1 MIVERGR
8 GDPVVVV
15 PGVQGR
21 WQWMAP
27 AIDALSAR
35 ARVVT
40 YSLAG
45 EPDAGWRLRASDTF
59 DVHSVQLDEV
69 FNQAGLEA
77 AALVGVS
84 FGGWVALRYAAR
96 RRERVRALVL
106 ASTPGPHF
114 QPDLR
119 QQRYMRS
126 PLLTSPLF
134 LIGATERM
142 RVEVMKALPDPH
154 ARWRFTRGQLSRMA
168 KAPASPAMMA
178 RRVKL
183 ALHEDFGADCGAVTA
198 PTLVLTGESGL
209 DRVVPVTSSDE
220 YVALIPHAERASV
233 PSCGHLGL
241 VTRPEAWADE
251 VVGFLSRHGGLAAP
265 RAEV

>member
-1 MIVERGR
+1 MIVERGS
-8 GDPVVVV
+8 GYPVVVV
-15 PGVQGR
+15 PGIQGR

-27 AIDALSAR
+27 AIDALSAHV
-35 ARVVT
+35 RVVT

-77 AALVGVS
+77 ATLIGVS

-96 RRERVRALVL
+96 RRERVRTLVL

-119 QQRYMRS
+119 QQRYIRS
-126 PLLTSPLF
+126 PLLSSPLF
-134 LIGATERM
+134 LMSATDRM
-142 RVEVMKALPDPH
+142 RVEVMKALPDAH
-154 ARWRFTRGQLSRMA
+154 ERWRFTRGQLTRMA
-168 KAPASPAMMA
+168 KWPASPAMMA
-178 RRVKL
+178 RRIKL
-183 ALHEDFGADCGAVTA
+183 ALPEDFVADCAAITA
-198 PTLVLTGESGL
+198 PTLILTGEGGM
-209 DRVVPVTSSDE
+209 DRVVPTSSTEE
-220 YVALIPHAERASV
+220 YTGLIATNERASL

-241 VTRPEAWADE
+241 VTRPEAWAAE
-251 VVGFLSRHGGLAAP
+251 VVAFLERRGEMPAAVG
-265 RAEV
+265 RV